1 MSLHGSSISTARQR
15 EITERITHSIKSVL
29 MVLAASTLAVAHW
42 TSMSVALIRISSR
55 SRPHVFAFSA
65 VRRRAIAPQDNAR
78 VNRADG
84 KS

>member
-1 MSLHGSSISTARQR
+1 MSTVRQS
-15 EITERITHSIKSVL
+15 EIAERITRSIESDL
-29 MVLAASTLAVAHW
+29 MMLAALTLIVAHW

-78 VNRADG
+78 VNRG
-84 KS
+84 V